1 MKKILPAICALLFL
15 MVTDTM
21 GQSKRILREM
31 GIASM
36 TVQEYFL
43 EEGMDEPVVES
54 IEKYNE
60 DGELIELQEFN
71 KEGEVKTWERYVYNS
86 DGQLVEEIFLDERG
100 RVEETEKNIYEGEL
114 RVEKQ
119 FFDNR
124 GRMYKKKV
132 YEYEYRD

>member
-1 MKKILPAICALLFL
+1 MVLLLFML
-15 MVTDTM
+15 AVSF
-21 GQSKRILREM
+21 GQGKKTIREL
-31 GIASM
+31 GITSL

-43 EEGMDEPVVES
+43 DEGMDEPVVES

-60 DGELIELQEFN
+60 EGELIELQEFN
-71 KEGEVKTWERYVYNS
+71 KYGEVKRWEKYVYNS

-100 RVEETEKNIYEGEL
+100 RVTETEKNIYRGEL

-132 YEYEYRD
+132 YEYEYRN